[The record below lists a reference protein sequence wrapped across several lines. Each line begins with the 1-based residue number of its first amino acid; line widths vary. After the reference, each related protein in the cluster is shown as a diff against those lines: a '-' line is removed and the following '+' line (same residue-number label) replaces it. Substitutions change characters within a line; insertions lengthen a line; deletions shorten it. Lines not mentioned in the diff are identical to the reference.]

1 MKWYSAVM
9 SIGFWGKF
17 QPKADPPRAGKRPI
31 ICQAPM
37 ADVTDAAFRRLIAKY
52 SKGKDGKLDVM
63 WTEFVSADG
72 LCSVGKKKL
81 LHLLKFS
88 KKEKPIVAQLFGAKP
103 ETMRR
108 AAALVARIG
117 FDGIDINMGC
127 PDRAVEKQG
136 GGAALIKNPKL
147 ARELIRAAKRGAASA
162 DRRIPVSVKTRI
174 GYNKNDLAS
183 WLPELLAEKPAAI
196 IIHARTRKELSNV
209 PARWEHI
216 REAVAIRNQ
225 LKSKTLII
233 GNGDVNDL
241 ADAYEKVKMSGA
253 DGAMIGRA
261 LFGRPWLFS
270 RLNLSTDLR
279 FNLSILLEHTKLFDK
294 ILGKHKSF
302 AVMKKHFKA
311 YVTGFPGAKELRA
324 KLMVTKNAAEV
335 KKILKI

>member
-1 MKWYSAVM
+1 
-9 SIGFWGKF
+9 
-17 QPKADPPRAGKRPI
+17 
-31 ICQAPM
+31 M

-233 GNGDVNDL
+233 GNGDTNDL
-241 ADAYEKVKMSGA
+241 VDAYEKVEMSGA
-253 DGAMIGRA
+253 DGAMVGRA
-261 LFGRPWLFS
+261 FFGRPWLFQYS
-270 RLNLSTDLR
+270 QEYEDVDIGKRMR
-279 FNLSILLEHTKLFDK
+279 ILLEHTKLFDK

>member
-1 MKWYSAVM
+1 
-9 SIGFWGKF
+9 
-17 QPKADPPRAGKRPI
+17 
-31 ICQAPM
+31 M

-103 ETMRR
+103 ETMLR
-108 AAALVARIG
+108 AAAIVARIG

-253 DGAMIGRA
+253 DGAMVGRA
-261 LFGRPWLFS
+261 LFGRPWLFQHS
-270 RLNLSTDLR
+270 QEYENVDIKKRMR
-279 FNLSILLEHTKLFDK
+279 ILLEHTKLFDK

-324 KLMVTKNAAEV
+324 KLMVTKNVAEV

>member
-1 MKWYSAVM
+1 MNL
-9 SIGFWGKF
+9 GFWGKL
-17 QPKADPPRAGKRPI
+17 QPKADPPRAGKKPI

-37 ADVTDAAFRRLIAKY
+37 ADVTDAAFRQMIAKY
-52 SKGKDGKLDVM
+52 GKPDVM
-63 WTEFVSADG
+63 WTEFISADG

-88 KKEKPIVAQLFGAKP
+88 EKERPIVAQLFGAKP
-103 ETMRR
+103 ETMRC
-108 AAALVARIG
+108 AAALVVKLG

-147 ARELIRAAKRGAASA
+147 AREIIRAAKAGVESS

-174 GYNKNDLAS
+174 GYNKNELAS
-183 WLPELLAEKPAAI
+183 WLPELLAENLAAI
-196 IIHARTRKELSNV
+196 IIHTRTRKELSNV

-233 GNGDVNDL
+233 GNGDVADL
-241 ADAYEKVKMSGA
+241 TDAYEKVKMSGA
-253 DGAMIGRA
+253 DGIMIGRA
-261 LFGRPWLFS
+261 FFGKPWLLSDFS
-270 RLNLSTDLR
+270 SL
-279 FNLSILLEHTKLFDK
+279 NLSILLEHTKLFNK
-294 ILGKHKSF
+294 LLGKHKNF

-311 YVTGFPGAKELRA
+311 YINGFSGAKELRI
-324 KLMVTKNAAEV
+324 KLMATKNVAEV
-335 KKILKI
+335 EEILKTWNH

>member
-1 MKWYSAVM
+1 
-9 SIGFWGKF
+9 
-17 QPKADPPRAGKRPI
+17 
-31 ICQAPM
+31 M

-63 WTEFVSADG
+63 WAEFVSADG

-81 LHLLKFS
+81 LYLLKFS

-162 DRRIPVSVKTRI
+162 GRRIPVSVKTRI
-174 GYNKNDLAS
+174 GYNKNELAPPAGG

-196 IIHARTRKELSNV
+196 IIHTRTRKEMSNV
-209 PARWEHI
+209 PACWEHI

-225 LKSKTLII
+225 LKSRTLII

-241 ADAYEKVKMSGA
+241 ANAYEKIKTSGA
-253 DGAMIGRA
+253 DGAMVGRA
-261 LFGRPWLFS
+261 LFGRPWLFQHS
-270 RLNLSTDLR
+270 QEYENVDIKKRMR
-279 FNLSILLEHTKLFDK
+279 ILLEHTKLFDK

-302 AVMKKHFKA
+302 AVIKKHFKS
-311 YVTGFPGAKELRA
+311 YVTGFPGAKELRG
-324 KLMVTKNAAEV
+324 KLMATKNVAEV
-335 KKILKI
+335 EKILSFNFI

>member
-1 MKWYSAVM
+1 
-9 SIGFWGKF
+9 
-17 QPKADPPRAGKRPI
+17 
-31 ICQAPM
+31 M

-63 WTEFVSADG
+63 WAEFVSADG
-72 LCSVGKKKL
+72 LCSAGKNKL

-162 DRRIPVSVKTRI
+162 GRRIPVSVKTRI
-174 GYNKNDLAS
+174 GYNKNELAPPAGG

-241 ADAYEKVKMSGA
+241 ANAYEKVKTSGA
-253 DGAMIGRA
+253 DGAMVGRA
-261 LFGRPWLFS
+261 LFGKPWLFS
-270 RLNLSTDLR
+270 SRLNLFSDPR
-279 FNLSILLEHTKLFDK
+279 FNLSVLLEHTKLFDK

-302 AVMKKHFKA
+302 AVMKKHFKS
-311 YVTGFPGAKELRA
+311 YVTGFPGAKELRG
-324 KLMVTKNAAEV
+324 KLMATKNVAEV
-335 KKILKI
+335 EKILSFNFI